1 MTEKWMR
8 SPRGKVLGVA
18 TGLAEWRDLP
28 AEPVRLI
35 VFFLILFT
43 GFFPGALIYLA
54 LALVL
59 PAQQEG
65 DYQPGERAKAWKYS
79 HVYRDAQD
87 VHYEEASKS
96 TEELKEEYER
106 LKRKVEAME
115 SEMFDKEKEWDE
127 KFNSS
132 TRE

>member
-1 MTEKWMR
+1 MTDRWMR
-8 SPRGKVLGVA
+8 SPRGKILGVA

-28 AEPVRLI
+28 PEPVRLI
-35 VFFLILFT
+35 VFFTILFT

-54 LALVL
+54 LALFL
-59 PAQQEG
+59 PAQKEG
-65 DYQPGERAKAWKYS
+65 DYRPGAGGRWE

-87 VHYEEASKS
+87 ARCADAHKS
-96 TEELKEEYER
+96 TEDLKAEYEE

-127 KFNSS
+127 RFS
-132 TRE
+132 RGE